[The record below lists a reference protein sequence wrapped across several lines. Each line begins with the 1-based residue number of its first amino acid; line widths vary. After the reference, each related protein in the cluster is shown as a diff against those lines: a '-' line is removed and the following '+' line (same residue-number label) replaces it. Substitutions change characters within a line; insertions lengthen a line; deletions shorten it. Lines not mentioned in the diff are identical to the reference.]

1 MPDTV
6 SAAFLSRLEA
16 RREEVVR
23 EAEAWTQSIG
33 EGTFTPAQH
42 LRYKQYVTDLC
53 GLAEHIADTRSELD
67 RAGSY
72 RLGGTNRSANSAGR
86 LSPLGYDDDQL
97 RRAFEQVGRGET
109 AVLQRAFTTAT
120 GAIPPDLGPILPVF
134 PNHENRLLEKL
145 PGIQIDVPAIAYVE
159 VLASTGN
166 AAIVLEGAPKPE
178 LLIPATQKIATARKI
193 AAHVG
198 ISWEAYSGDY
208 VAFVAAVQTE
218 LMRKVTDAEN
228 QQLYGGTGEA
238 NGQVNGLATATGIL
252 TLDAST
258 ITTQPGPWDALEQGI
273 ELLRSGP
280 ALAEPDLCLMHP
292 STWSAM
298 RRTTN
303 TLGNY
308 FVAADP
314 SADEVNTAWGIP
326 VVVSSKFPATT
337 AVLVDT
343 RQYGRVVVREPLVT
357 RIGYS
362 GTDFTDNVVRLVSE
376 ERLTQ
381 TIERPQAICLIS
393 AMPTALEA
401 EATEDEPPTTKR
413 TTAKK

>member
-1 MPDTV
+1 MPGI

-16 RREEVVR
+16 RRDDLVR
-23 EAEAWTQSIG
+23 EAEQWTASIG

-42 LRYKQYVTDLC
+42 LRYQRYVSDLR
-53 GLAEHIADTRSELD
+53 GLAEHISDTRSELA

-72 RLGGTNRSANSAGR
+72 SLGGTRSANSAGR

-166 AAIVLEGAPKPE
+166 AAIVAEGAPKPE
-178 LLIPATQKIATARKI
+178 LLIPATQKIATARKL
-193 AAHVG
+193 ACHVG

-218 LMRKVTDAEN
+218 LMRKVTDTEN
-228 QQLYGGTGEA
+228 QQLYGGTGES
-238 NGQVNGLATATGIL
+238 NGQVNGLATASGIL

-326 VVVSSKFPATT
+326 VVVSSKFPPTT

-343 RQYGRVVVREPLVT
+343 RQYGRVVVREPIVT
-357 RIGYS
+357 RIGYA

-401 EATEDEPPTTKR
+401 EATDEEPPAKR
-413 TTAKK
+413 TSAKSK